1 MNTNL
6 LLYSHSFIVAVFSWF
21 IPALLRVLP
30 AFLLRNL
37 VTLLNRF
44 LPALLGRLSP
54 AFLFRDIDTHLVGD
68 RDATLLWNLLASLVG
83 HLLALRVS
91 HGGADF
97 MRSRPAL
104 GVGDLL
110 AVLHRQLLALLGGCA
125 PLHWNIVAD
134 SFVLDL
140 VVHRLLDHLLGLD
153 FPLSSLLLSK
163 KKPNAE
169 TKFLAN
175 VRSSHGASKIS
186 GSKSTKAES
195 KMAQGTF
202 LSHGT
207 IGDGNDFTSFS
218 IRGFLGPLLF

>member
-68 RDATLLWNLLASLVG
+68 RDATLLWHLLASLVG
-83 HLLALRVS
+83 HLFALRIS

-110 AVLHRQLLALLGGCA
+110 AVLHRQLLALLPGHLLALLGGCA
-125 PLHWNIVAD
+125 PLHRNMVAD
-134 SFVLDL
+134 SFVLNL
-140 VVHRLLDHLLGLD
+140 VVHRLLNHLLGLD

-195 KMAQGTF
+195 KMA
-202 LSHGT
+202 
-207 IGDGNDFTSFS
+207 
-218 IRGFLGPLLF
+218 